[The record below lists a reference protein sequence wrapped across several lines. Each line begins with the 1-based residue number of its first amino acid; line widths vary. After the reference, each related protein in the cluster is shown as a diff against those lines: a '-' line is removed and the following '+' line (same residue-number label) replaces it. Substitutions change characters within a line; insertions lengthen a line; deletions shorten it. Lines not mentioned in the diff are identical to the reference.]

1 MDVSQPLEFL
11 LSLIDQ
17 IAKEDSTD
25 VFEYPVD
32 GTAVKGYYDKIKQP
46 MCFYV
51 MREKL
56 RKQEYRTWRNF
67 TKDFEL
73 ICENA
78 K

>member
-1 MDVSQPLEFL
+1 MDASQPLEFL
-11 LSLIDQ
+11 MGLIEQ
-17 IAKEDSTD
+17 MAKEDTSN

-32 GTAVKGYYDKIKQP
+32 GTVVTGYYDKIKQP
-46 MCFYV
+46 MCFYA

-67 TKDFEL
+67 VKDFEL